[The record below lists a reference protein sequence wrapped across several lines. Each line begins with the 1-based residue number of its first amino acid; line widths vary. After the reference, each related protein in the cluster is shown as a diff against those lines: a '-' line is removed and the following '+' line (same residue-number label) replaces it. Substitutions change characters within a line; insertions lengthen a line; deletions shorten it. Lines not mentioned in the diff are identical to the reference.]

1 MHNTTRNQFYPT
13 TSLNLHVLSCKRY
26 SCKKTKC
33 ANSKCL
39 WLCLTID
46 KIYQKL

>member
-26 SCKKTKC
+26 SCKKPSVQIL
-33 ANSKCL
+33 NV
-39 WLCLTID
+39 
-46 KIYQKL
+46 YGYV